1 MKQITN
7 EVADDSDGLEEETT
21 NPGGIK
27 QRVFTVVATQDSV
40 EEAQCHQPHTAYW
53 SRMKTN
59 MQVLHGKLESD
70 EGLFQAF
77 LQLWMTCIRMMM
89 RE

>member
-40 EEAQCHQPHTAYW
+40 EEAQCH
-53 SRMKTN
+53 
-59 MQVLHGKLESD
+59 
-70 EGLFQAF
+70 
-77 LQLWMTCIRMMM
+77 
-89 RE
+89 